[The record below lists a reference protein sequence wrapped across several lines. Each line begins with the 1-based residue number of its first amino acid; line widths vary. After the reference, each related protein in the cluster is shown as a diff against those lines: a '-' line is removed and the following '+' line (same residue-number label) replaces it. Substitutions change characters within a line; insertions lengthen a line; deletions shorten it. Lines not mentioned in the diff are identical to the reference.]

1 MGTMDLRP
9 LSLGELL
16 DRTFTLYRRHFLLFV
31 GISAIPY
38 LLVLALQLVSV
49 FVSAGERTPV
59 HPPVEQQFQA
69 GSAATAG
76 MAIGGLVLI
85 GVVIATLVALLLSQ
99 GATVLA
105 VSEIYLGRVATVGDS
120 FRRVRGEFWT
130 LLAVAILSGFATG
143 LASIFLII
151 PGIYVFCRLAV
162 AIPSAV
168 LEDLGARDSLE
179 RSWGLTKENV
189 GRILL
194 IYLFSFIL
202 AIAAS
207 SLFEYPF
214 TLLIVA
220 ARRDPAMVRMWTAL
234 MQMGGFAAQ
243 VLIAPIGTIA
253 ISLLYYD
260 LRVRKEAFD
269 LQMLMRPLG
278 GPAPYNP
285 NAPHPLV

>member
-76 MAIGGLVLI
+76 MAIGGLVI
-85 GVVIATLVALLLSQ
+85 VGVVIATLVALLLSQ

-105 VSEIYLGRVATVGDS
+105 VSEIYLGRIATIGDS

-130 LLAVAILSGFATG
+130 LLGVAILSGLATG
-143 LASIFLII
+143 VASIFLII
-151 PGIYVFCRLAV
+151 PGIYVLCRLAV

-168 LEDLGARDSLE
+168 LEDLGPRDSLE
-179 RSWGLTKENV
+179 RSWGLTRENV

-220 ARRDPAMVRMWTAL
+220 ARRDLAMVRMWTAL

-253 ISLLYYD
+253 TSLLYYD

>member
-59 HPPVEQQFQA
+59 HPPVEQQFQL

-85 GVVIATLVALLLSQ
+85 GVVIAILVALLLSQ

-105 VSEIYLGRVATVGDS
+105 VSEIYLGRITTIGDS

-130 LLAVAILSGFATG
+130 LLAVAILSGLATAV
-143 LASIFLII
+143 ASIFLII
-151 PGIYVFCRLAV
+151 PGIYVLCRLAV

-179 RSWGLTKENV
+179 RSWGLTRENV

-194 IYLFSFIL
+194 IYLLSFIL

-269 LQMLMRPLG
+269 LQMLMQQRG
-278 GPAPYNP
+278 GSPPYNP